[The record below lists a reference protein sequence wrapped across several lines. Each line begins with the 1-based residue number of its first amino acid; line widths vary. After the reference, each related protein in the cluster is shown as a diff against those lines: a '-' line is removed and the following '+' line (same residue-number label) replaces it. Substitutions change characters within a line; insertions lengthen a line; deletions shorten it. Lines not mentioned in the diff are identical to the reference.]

1 LSRQPE
7 RQKRT
12 TTNEGEEMNT
22 EESVAWFRAKNAR
35 RKQEQQ
41 TLSSKE
47 LHRRRTE
54 RRNMPNG
61 AFGKKE
67 DQNVVTDSTDVD

>member
-1 LSRQPE
+1 
-7 RQKRT
+7 
-12 TTNEGEEMNT
+12 MNT

-61 AFGKKE
+61 AFGNTAKAKQE
-67 DQNVVTDSTDVD
+67 ETDDNETNALS